1 MELTMAKE
9 LVFIDWD
16 DTLVNRENAEDFESV
31 TDENN
36 TIYQMSPMFIGAVE
50 ALKQLQEKYHVVI
63 VSSRGDLNRLRQ
75 LQLQSYDL
83 ESSIM
88 PLDNF
93 TFEDNDNRLLFTRYG
108 ETNFPDKAS
117 FILYIQKMSGNKI
130 KVFIDDDHT
139 EIEAAQSKG
148 IPTIHATHK
157 KYLQN
162 TEQFFSGLIHQVDNM
177 ELSHIFNK
185 VAAEIRNNSRSL
197 SWGRQIAGF
206 FSVHLPIAQKV
217 ENLASKLQRKSAIEV
232 SEEFD
237 QYLKKIAYDPNKK
250 GDIAASLTKAKTA
263 IDKHISALIE
273 IKEVQPFLNRMV

>member
-1 MELTMAKE
+1 MAKE
-9 LVFIDWD
+9 LIFIDWD

-36 TIYQMSPMFIGAVE
+36 TLYQMSPMFIGAIE

-63 VSSRGDLNRLRQ
+63 VSSRGELNRLRQ
-75 LQLQSYDL
+75 LQLQSYGL
-83 ESSIM
+83 ESSVM

-93 TFEDNDNRLLFTRYG
+93 TFEENDTRLLLTRYG

-117 FILYIQKMSGNKI
+117 FILYIQQMSGHKI

-139 EIEAAQSKG
+139 EIEAAQTKG

-157 KYLQN
+157 NYLEKS
-162 TEQFFSGLIHQVDNM
+162 EQFFSGLIHQVDNM

-185 VAAEIRNNSRSL
+185 IAAEIRNNSRSMY
-197 SWGRQIAGF
+197 WGKIASF
-206 FSVHLPIAQKV
+206 FSLHLPAA
-217 ENLASKLQRKSAIEV
+217 ESLETLASKLQRKSAEDV

-237 QYLKKIAYDPNKK
+237 RYLEKIAYDPNKK
-250 GDIAASLTKAKTA
+250 GDIIASLTKAKIA
-263 IDKHISALIE
+263 IDNSMSVSIE
-273 IKEVQPFLNRMV
+273 TQNAQQLRSRMH